1 VDEADVGSTVVPILW
16 IRRGV
21 EAEMKELR
29 VAGWS
34 GLAGLVLN
42 VAAVALLGDV
52 PAPYRPDDLAAW
64 HGGVSAH
71 ADAAVA
77 SAWCF
82 TVGLVLLVPWARAWV
97 GAADGAHAR
106 AGLVDLG
113 GWLFALGALLDAA
126 GTPAVAAVARFLP
139 ASDPANG
146 PAARAL
152 LALTLELDATFNALL
167 GAGLVLAAAGLGSG
181 TPRALRVLL
190 GLAGCASL
198 PVGLQAESGTFARLL
213 AVSGPLWLAG
223 GGWLAWRMT
232 RAEAARPD

>member
-1 VDEADVGSTVVPILW
+1 MGDV
-16 IRRGV
+16 
-21 EAEMKELR
+21 R

-42 VAAVALLGDV
+42 VVAVSLLGDV
-52 PAPYRPDDLAAW
+52 PSPYRPDDLAAW

-71 ADAAVA
+71 ADASVA

-82 TVGLVLLVPWARAWV
+82 TVGLSLLVPWARAWV
-97 GAADGAHAR
+97 RMAGGEGAR

-113 GWLFALGALLDAA
+113 GWLFAIGALLDAA

-139 ASDPANG
+139 ASDTANG

-167 GAGLVLAAAGLGSG
+167 GVGLLLAAAGLGSG
-181 TPRALRVLL
+181 TPRGLRALLAVA
-190 GLAGCASL
+190 GLASV
-198 PVGLQAESGTFARLL
+198 PVGLQAESGAFARLL

-232 RAEAARPD
+232 RAAAIEDGGGARSM

>member
-1 VDEADVGSTVVPILW
+1 MGDTRI
-16 IRRGV
+16 
-21 EAEMKELR
+21 
-29 VAGWS
+29 AGWS
-34 GLAGLVLN
+34 GLGGLALN
-42 VAAVALLGDV
+42 VAAVWLLGDV

-64 HGGVSAH
+64 HGGVTAH

-82 TVGLVLLVPWARAWV
+82 TVGLALLVPWARAWV
-97 GAADGAHAR
+97 HTAGGAGAR

-113 GWLFALGALLDAA
+113 GWLFAIGALLDAA

-139 ASDPANG
+139 ASDPANA
-146 PAARAL
+146 PAAHAL
-152 LALTLELDATFNALL
+152 LALTLELDATFNAMLGVGLL
-167 GAGLVLAAAGLGSG
+167 LAATGLGSS
-181 TPRALRVLL
+181 TPRGLRALLAVA
-190 GLAGCASL
+190 GLASI

-232 RAEAARPD
+232 RADIPRAEATSTR